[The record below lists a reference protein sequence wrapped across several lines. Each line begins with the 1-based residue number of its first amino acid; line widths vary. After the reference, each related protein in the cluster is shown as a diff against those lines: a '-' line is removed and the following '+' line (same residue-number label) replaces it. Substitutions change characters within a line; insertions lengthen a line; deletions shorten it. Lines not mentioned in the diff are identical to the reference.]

1 MEELGTYDA
10 GEKKSILE
18 FLDSPEMEKLRQ
30 AMKESR
36 KEYEKDTESFWNNL
50 SYEDQLKAF
59 YYVTSKIYQG
69 DVIDDGSYRYVIY
82 DLMGFSEE
90 AYSLMMDSHYLELHN
105 IIADGMEYRKIK
117 KAEPEDL

>member
-1 MEELGTYDA
+1 MEEVGTYDV
-10 GEKKSILE
+10 GEKNSILE

-30 AMKESR
+30 AMEESR

-69 DVIDDGSYRYVIY
+69 DVVDDGSYRYVIY